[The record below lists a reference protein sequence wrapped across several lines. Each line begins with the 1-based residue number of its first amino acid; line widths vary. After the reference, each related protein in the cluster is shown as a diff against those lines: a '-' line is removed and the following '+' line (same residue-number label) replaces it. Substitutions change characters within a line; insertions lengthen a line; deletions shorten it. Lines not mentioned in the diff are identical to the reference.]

1 MALLL
6 PALTACR
13 SSGPLREARAQ
24 AEMGS
29 RAAKFRLYHEAY
41 FRFQKAVQLDPS
53 NAWYLN
59 NLAVLSE
66 SRGRFEEAKDLYE
79 KALALAPKNKKIK
92 ANYEK
97 LQTYL
102 KDRAPQPPA

>member
-6 PALTACR
+6 PALSACR
-13 SSGPLREARAQ
+13 SSGPLQEAKAQ

-29 RAAKFRLYHEAY
+29 RAAKFRLYQEAY
-41 FRFQKAVQLDPS
+41 FRFQKAVELDPS

-59 NLAVLSE
+59 NLAVLAE
-66 SRGRFEEAKDLYE
+66 SRGRFEEAKTHYE
-79 KALALAPKNKKIK
+79 KALALAPHNKKIK
-92 ANYEK
+92 ANYDK
-97 LQTYL
+97 LQSYL